1 MASLKALSSNTDTF
15 RGLGARALTYQFW
28 GDTVQCTTV
37 ANNELKNML
46 DYVMVEL
53 RKTEYHSSLDASRNG
68 KLTCLPRKFLSGKM
82 NTIHI
87 QKHLTFTGFLLIY
100 LTLTKVFT
108 ENR

>member
-15 RGLGARALTYQFW
+15 RGLGVRALTYQFW
-28 GDTVQCTTV
+28 GYTVQCMTA
-37 ANNELKNML
+37 ANNELKNTL

-53 RKTEYHSSLDASRNG
+53 RKTGYHSSLDASRNG
-68 KLTCLPRKFLSGKM
+68 KLPCSPRMFLSRKT

-87 QKHLTFTGFLLIY
+87 QKYLTFTGFLLIY
-100 LTLTKVFT
+100 LTLTKAFT